1 LIGFTISHYRIEA
14 ELGRGGMGVVY
25 RAFDERLGRSVAVK
39 VVSEQVADDTE
50 RRVRIL
56 AEARAAAPLNH
67 PSIATIYEV
76 GEDGEQ
82 LFIVM
87 ELLEGKT
94 LRRMISEGLSEPR
107 IVTGIV
113 AQLAEAL
120 AAAHAQGVV
129 HGDVKPENVVVQ
141 PDGRVKL
148 MDFGIARQLASE
160 ATTVT
165 HTDLPN
171 WPRESE
177 FAGTLAYTAP
187 ERYRGEPSDA
197 RADLFSL
204 GVVLYE
210 MVAGRRPFL
219 GLEATAL
226 ATQILNDSPRPLGE
240 VAPGV
245 PAELA
250 QIARKLLEKQ
260 PEFRYQ
266 SAREAQVDLS
276 NLLRRLELG
285 AILPAVPGR
294 RAVAVLPFKLLTPES
309 QHEYLSVA
317 LADAVVNQ
325 LSASGDLLVR
335 PISAVLRYARQ
346 PSDPLLTAR
355 ELDVQVLV
363 DGSIQKLGL
372 RLRVHVQAWNA
383 TDGSTLLSIKRE
395 SEVADLFALQDS
407 LAGELVKALGS
418 KHAPTAGEPPTKSA
432 VAYEMFLRGVE
443 RLSRW
448 NRWDTRAAIEMLEEA
463 TRLDRQFADAWA
475 SLAEAYRQMG
485 AIFEP
490 QRPWLRH
497 AERAARRALILDPAN
512 ADAKCVRGRILW
524 TPPKRF
530 QVRAALRTLCRALE
544 LNPGCGQA
552 RVERCCI
559 LYHVGLHDEAKE
571 GLTEALAIN
580 PDDATALAYMGQTA
594 LFAGDYERADD
605 FHERALRIDP
615 TNIWASLFGATVP
628 LYRQQSD
635 RAATRIRKA
644 RQILPDEPLLLSLE
658 ALLMAKGG
666 DKRKTA
672 QAIQKALR
680 GGKSVSHRH
689 HVLHNAAAAYAL
701 IGKSDQA
708 ISLLR
713 EAARTGLPNYLLF
726 RDDPHFNSLRQL
738 SRFVRLLADLKRE
751 WESYRKEF
759 GGARRA

>member
-1 LIGFTISHYRIEA
+1 
-14 ELGRGGMGVVY
+14 MGVVY
-25 RAFDERLGRSVAVK
+25 RAYDERLGRSVAVK
-39 VVSEQVADDTE
+39 VLPEEVAAHTE

-107 IVTGIV
+107 IVTGIA

-129 HGDVKPENVVVQ
+129 HADVKPENVVVQ

-148 MDFGIARQLASE
+148 MDFGIARQSASE

-165 HTDLPN
+165 HTDLLN
-171 WPRESE
+171 WPPESQ

-187 ERYRGEPSDA
+187 ELYRGETCDA
-197 RADLFSL
+197 RTDLFSL

-226 ATQILNDSPRPLGE
+226 ANQILNDSPRPLGE
-240 VAPGV
+240 VAPRV
-245 PAELA
+245 PPELA

-266 SAREAQVDLS
+266 SAREVQVDLS

-285 AILPAVPGR
+285 AILPVAVAGR

-309 QHEYLSVA
+309 QDEYLSVA
-317 LADAVVNQ
+317 LADAVINQ

-346 PSDPLLTAR
+346 PSDPLLAAR
-355 ELDVQVLV
+355 ELNVQVIV
-363 DGSIQKLGL
+363 DGSIQKLGV

-383 TDGSTLLSIKRE
+383 TDGSTLLSSKQE
-395 SEVADLFALQDS
+395 SEVAYLFALQDS
-407 LAGELVKALGS
+407 LASELVNALGS
-418 KHAPTAGEPPTKSA
+418 EHASTAGKPPTKSP

-490 QRPWLRH
+490 QRLWLRH
-497 AERAARRALILDPAN
+497 AEHAARRALTLDPDN
-512 ADAKCVRGRILW
+512 ADAKCVHGRILW

-530 QVRAALRTLCRALE
+530 QVRAALRTLCSALK
-544 LNPGCGQA
+544 LNPGCHQA

-559 LYHVGLHDEAKE
+559 LYHVGLHGEAKE

-594 LFAGDYERADD
+594 LFGGDYERADD

-628 LYRQQSD
+628 LYRQQLD
-635 RAATRIRKA
+635 RAAVRIRKA
-644 RQILPDEPLLLSLE
+644 KQILPDDPLLFSLE

-666 DKRKTA
+666 DNRKTA
-672 QAIQKALR
+672 RAIQKALR
-680 GGKSVSHRH
+680 GGKSMSHSH
-689 HVLHNAAAAYAL
+689 HTLHNAAAACAL

-708 ISLLR
+708 ITLLR
-713 EAARTGLPNYLLF
+713 EAGRTGLPNYLLF
-726 RDDPHFNSLRQL
+726 RDDPHFDSLRQQP
-738 SRFVRLLADLKRE
+738 RFVRLLADLKRE
-751 WESYRKEF
+751 WEGYRKEF
-759 GGARRA
+759 GGPPSSTSSE

>member
-1 LIGFTISHYRIEA
+1 
-14 ELGRGGMGVVY
+14 MGVVY
-25 RAFDERLGRSVAVK
+25 RAFDKRLRRPVAVK
-39 VVSEQVADDTE
+39 VVPKEIAGHAE
-50 RRVRIL
+50 RRARIL

-76 GEDGEQ
+76 GEDREQ

-107 IVTGIV
+107 IVTGIL

-141 PDGRVKL
+141 PDQRVKL
-148 MDFGIARQLASE
+148 MDFGIARQLPSE

-165 HTDLPN
+165 GTDLPN
-171 WPRESE
+171 WMRESK
-177 FAGTLAYTAP
+177 FAGTLAYMAP
-187 ERYRGEPSDA
+187 ELYRGETCDA

-210 MVAGRRPFL
+210 IVAGRRPFP
-219 GLEATAL
+219 GVEATAL
-226 ATQILNDSPRPLGE
+226 ASQTLNDSPRPLGE

-250 QIARKLLEKQ
+250 LIARKLLEKR
-260 PEFRYQ
+260 PESRYQ
-266 SAREAQVDLS
+266 SAREVQADLT

-285 AILPAVPGR
+285 AILPPAVAGR
-294 RAVAVLPFKLLTPES
+294 RAVAVLPFKLLTPELED
-309 QHEYLSVA
+309 EYLSVA
-317 LADAVVNQ
+317 LADAVINQ

-346 PSDPLLTAR
+346 PSDPLLAAR
-355 ELDVQVLV
+355 ELNVQVIV

-383 TDGSTLLSIKRE
+383 TDGSTLLSSKHE
-395 SEVADLFALQDS
+395 SEVACLFALQDN

-418 KHAPTAGEPPTKSA
+418 KHASTAGEPPTTSPA
-432 VAYEMFLRGVE
+432 AYEMFLRGVE
-443 RLSRW
+443 RLSRV

-463 TRLDRQFADAWA
+463 TRLDEQFADAWA
-475 SLAEAYRQMG
+475 SLARAYRRMG
-485 AIFEP
+485 AVFEP
-490 QRPWLRH
+490 QRQWLRH
-497 AERAARRALILDPAN
+497 AEHAARRALTLDPAN
-512 ADAKCVRGRILW
+512 ADARCVRGRILW
-524 TPPKRF
+524 TPPKRL
-530 QVRAALRTLCRALE
+530 QVRAALRTLRSALE
-544 LNPGCGQA
+544 LNPGCHQA

-559 LYHVGLHDEAKE
+559 LYHVGLHGEAKE

-628 LYRQQSD
+628 LYRQQLD
-635 RAATRIRKA
+635 RAAMRVRKA
-644 RQILPDEPLLLSLE
+644 KQILPDDPMLLSLE
-658 ALLMAKGG
+658 ALLIAKGG
-666 DKRKTA
+666 EKRKTA

-680 GGKSVSHRH
+680 GRNSVSHNH
-689 HVLHNAAAAYAL
+689 HTLHNAAAACAL

-708 ISLLR
+708 ITLLR
-713 EAARTGLPNYLLF
+713 EAGRTGLPNYLLF
-726 RDDPHFNSLRQL
+726 RGDPHFDSLGQHP
-738 SRFVRLLADLKRE
+738 RFVRLLADLKRE
-751 WESYRKEF
+751 WEGYRKEF
-759 GGARRA
+759 GSPSGPTASE